1 RGSPIGSRYHK
12 SAGICAAHEKWG
24 LGFVEVYLPQVL
36 LVALLSL
43 AEVGCLIWN
52 NLYSMSNDSRT
63 SKDVA
68 VSGNENAYNSF
79 LPRDT
84 TLDELIASGS
94 RFVTAVDLWA
104 LSLLTHRLI
113 RKLELV
119 DPRRYPGLD
128 QAVHATVLLLKSP
141 QAQAAIDP
149 LPRHLAEVG
158 FAAHYFLKESD
169 RTKRPRS
176 VSPTILLSSNRF
188 LPVIDLRLIT
198 LFISHS
204 KTHAL
209 DFLPNRTR
217 FASNWSWEC
226 GSSVG
231 A

>member
-1 RGSPIGSRYHK
+1 VNFQDACETSPIGSRYHK

-169 RTKRPRS
+169 LIPDKTPEVGLADDFAIFKQVFAR
-176 VSPTILLSSNRF
+176 NR
-188 LPVIDLRLIT
+188 LEIDNVIYK
-198 LFISHS
+198 S
-204 KTHAL
+204 
-209 DFLPNRTR
+209 
-217 FASNWSWEC
+217 
-226 GSSVG
+226 
-231 A
+231 

>member
-1 RGSPIGSRYHK
+1 
-12 SAGICAAHEKWG
+12 
-24 LGFVEVYLPQVL
+24 
-36 LVALLSL
+36 
-43 AEVGCLIWN
+43 
-52 NLYSMSNDSRT
+52 MSNDSRT

-158 FAAHYFLKESD
+158 FAAHYF
-169 RTKRPRS
+169 
-176 VSPTILLSSNRF
+176 
-188 LPVIDLRLIT
+188 
-198 LFISHS
+198 
-204 KTHAL
+204 
-209 DFLPNRTR
+209 
-217 FASNWSWEC
+217 
-226 GSSVG
+226 
-231 A
+231 